1 MCEHAPAI
9 VCKLLDFLACKG
21 HRDAMT
27 GRLLGLQVYG

>member
-9 VCKLLDFLACKG
+9 VYKLLDFLTCKD
-21 HRDAMT
+21 HRNTMT